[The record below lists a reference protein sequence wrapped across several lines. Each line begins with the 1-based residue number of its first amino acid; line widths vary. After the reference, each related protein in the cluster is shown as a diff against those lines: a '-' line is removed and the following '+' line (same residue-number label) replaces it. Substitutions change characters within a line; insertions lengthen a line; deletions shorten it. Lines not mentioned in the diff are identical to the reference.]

1 MIKFF
6 KKYHKWLG
14 IIATLFILFFSV
26 SGIIL
31 NHRELFSGIEISRNI
46 LPDKYSYV
54 NWNNAAV
61 KGTLKIDS
69 NNILIYGNIGIWKTD
84 TLFSKFLDF
93 NKGFPKGI
101 DNRKIC
107 KLFKSSN
114 GNLFAG
120 SFFGLYQYDF
130 QNQIWYKIE
139 IPVHNK
145 RITDIL
151 EIDGKLYVLTRDFL
165 LKTKDNN
172 SFEVITLP
180 EPKNYD
186 NKIGLFKTLWVI
198 HSGEIYGEMG
208 KLIVDAIGIIFAFLS
223 ITGLIIFINT
233 YSIRRK
239 RKKGNTFLKKTNK
252 WNLKWHNKIGWL
264 TLVILVITTITGMF
278 LRPPLLI
285 SIANS
290 KVSKIPYTELDSPN
304 PWFDKLRRLIYDE
317 EKQRFLLATLD
328 GFYYSDDDFKTKLI
342 KYDTQPPASIMGVN
356 TFEKIGKN
364 NYLIGSFEG
373 LFEWNPENGIIIDHI
388 ENNPYIT
395 PEIPGSPIG
404 KYLITG
410 ISMDYKDTEVYFTFN
425 KGALTRNTNA
435 TFVTMPLIIQ
445 QQPMSLWNLMLEVH
459 TARIYE
465 PIFGGLYILIIP
477 LMGLIILFILI
488 SGFVVWYKKHRKS
501 KLHIVNK

>member
-14 IIATLFILFFSV
+14 IIVTLFILFFSV

-31 NHRELFSGIEISRNI
+31 NHRELFSSIDISRNI
-46 LPDKYSYV
+46 LPDDYSYD
-54 NWNNAAV
+54 NWNNAAI
-61 KGTLKIDS
+61 KGTLKIDT
-69 NNILIYGNIGIWKTD
+69 NKILIYGNIGVWQTD
-84 TLFSKFLDF
+84 TSFSKFSDF

-114 GNLFAG
+114 GNLYAG
-120 SFFGLYQYDF
+120 TFFGLYKYNFD
-130 QNQIWYKIE
+130 NKKWNKIK

-145 RITDIL
+145 RITDII
-151 EIDGKLYVLTRDFL
+151 EVNRKLFILTRDFL
-165 LKTKDNN
+165 LKIKDNN
-172 SFEVITLP
+172 GFEVITLP
-180 EPKNYD
+180 KPENYED
-186 NKIGLFKTLWVI
+186 NISLFKTLWVI

-208 KLIVDAIGIIFAFLS
+208 KLIVDAIGIIFIFLA

-239 RKKGNTFLKKTNK
+239 RKNKKDYTSLKKINK
-252 WNLKWHNKIGWL
+252 WNLKWHNKIGWV
-264 TLVILVITTITGMF
+264 TLVFLIITTITGMF

-290 KVSKIPYTELDSPN
+290 KVSKIPYTELDNPN
-304 PWFDKLRRLIYDE
+304 PWQDKLRRIVYDE
-317 EKQRFLLATLD
+317 QKQRYIIATLD
-328 GFYYSDDDFKTKLI
+328 GVFYSDNDFKSPFK

-356 TFEKIGKN
+356 VFKKIGEN

-388 ENNPYIT
+388 ENKPYIK
-395 PEIPGSPIG
+395 PETQGAPIG

-410 ISMDYKDTEVYFTFN
+410 ISTDYKDTEVYFTFN
-425 KGALTRNTNA
+425 EGALTKNKNA
-435 TFVTMPLIIQ
+435 TFVAMPLIIR
-445 QQPMSLWNLMLEVH
+445 QQPMSLWNFMLEVH

-465 PIFGGLYILIIP
+465 PIIGGFYILIVP
-477 LMGLIILFILI
+477 LIGLFILFVLI
-488 SGFVVWYKKHRKS
+488 SGFVVWYKKHRK
-501 KLHIVNK
+501 K